1 MCNAHFYFLNLPENK
16 NVTHLLFSS
25 FISLLHPL
33 TPRGKIAYLG
43 LEGLTASSALIEE
56 ASRFEKDTILRDE
69 IFRVALTDDHVK
81 ALKQAKVA
89 LPDQTQWIESNEL
102 DWKTPSLLG
111 ALRIHSGGCLVVHM
125 PTYLK
130 GLWSACRTK
139 GQADWVVESDFTA
152 NDFNWKERLAS
163 FDTVV
168 LCAGSGLF
176 QNSIVKNK
184 MPMQIV
190 RGQSIELSLG
200 ERTFQDALLCGKYV
214 SPLLE
219 NNRALVG
226 MFLLL

>member
-1 MCNAHFYFLNLPENK
+1 M
-16 NVTHLLFSS
+16 
-25 FISLLHPL
+25 
-33 TPRGKIAYLG
+33 
-43 LEGLTASSALIEE
+43 IEE

-81 ALKQAKVA
+81 ALKQAKLA
-89 LPDQTQWIESNEL
+89 LPDQTEWIEPDAL
-102 DWKTPSLLG
+102 DWEAPSLLG
-111 ALRIHSGGCLVVHM
+111 SLRIHSGGCKVVHM

-130 GLWSACRTK
+130 GLWSTLTTK
-139 GQADWVVESDFTA
+139 GQAKWVVESDFTA
-152 NDFNWKERLAS
+152 NDFDWKGRLAS

-176 QNSIVKNK
+176 QNSIVKNE

-200 ERTFQDALLCGKYV
+200 ERTFQNALLCGKYV

-219 NNRALVG
+219 SNRALVG
-226 MFLLL
+226 ATQEFKEEPLGVAEVEAELKRRSDAFASHIWEGSSVDRVTTGFRVQSNRGKILK